1 MDGATPTLLL
11 RLSGELGTKSTRTR
25 RRFLRQLLDNVRRA
39 LAEAGVGG
47 HAHHTW
53 SRLWVETSDLE
64 GAERALRGVFGI
76 RALSRGVRIPFET
89 PDELTDRLAGLVRE
103 RVRGHTFAVRTRRL
117 VGASLTAHDLD
128 VSLGAALLADSSG
141 VNLDHPEVTVQ
152 VLAGA
157 GHAFCSVDAT
167 DGPAG
172 LPLGTGGR
180 ALALLSGGFDS
191 PVAAWHVLRR
201 GVELDL
207 VHFDL
212 GPGGST
218 AALLVA
224 RTLMERWAPGFQVTV
239 HVVDFQDLV
248 LGLRQRVPAKMRQ
261 ILLKRAMYRGA
272 GTLARRLGTD
282 ALVTGEALAQVSTQT
297 LRSLTV
303 CEQAAGGVP
312 VLRPL
317 IGLDKPDII
326 DLSRRIGTHDASTQ
340 VQELCGI
347 ADGEKVVTWPSV
359 ERAEAAEVELA
370 GLGDQAWMD
379 RRLERREMVDLMRWV
394 PPAPLPP
401 LAPDLELDVIPAGAL
416 VVDVREPFE
425 GVPVG
430 DLQLPGSV
438 ALELLGRLDP
448 DHTYVLVCPRGQRSR
463 ALAGSLRGRGYQ
475 AWSLRGGLAAH
486 PLHPLAGARS

>member
-1 MDGATPTLLL
+1 MDDATPTLLL

-25 RRFLRQLLDNVRRA
+25 RRFLQQLLDNVRRA
-39 LAEAGVGG
+39 LAQAGVAG

-53 SRLWVETSDLE
+53 SRLWVETADLDR
-64 GAERALRGVFGI
+64 AERALRDVFGI
-76 RALSRGVRIPFET
+76 RGLSRGVQIRFDTAE
-89 PDELTDRLAGLVRE
+89 DLTDRLASLVRD
-103 RVRGHTFAVRTRRL
+103 RVRGHTFAVRTRRM

-128 VSLGAALLADSSG
+128 ISLGAALLADSAG
-141 VNLDHPEVTVQ
+141 VNLDRPEVTVQ
-152 VLAGA
+152 VLAGP

-167 DGPAG
+167 DGAAG

-180 ALALLSGGFDS
+180 ALAMLSGGFDS

-212 GPGGST
+212 GPGSST

-224 RTLMERWAPGFQVTV
+224 RTLMERWAPGFEVTV

-248 LGLRQRVPAKMRQ
+248 LGLRQRAPAKVRQ
-261 ILLKRAMYRGA
+261 LLLKRAMYRGA

-297 LRSLTV
+297 LRSLAV
-303 CEQAAGGVP
+303 CEQAAGEMP

-326 DLSRRIGTHDASTQ
+326 ALARRIGTHDASAH

-347 ADGEKVVTWPSV
+347 ADGEKVVTWPTV
-359 ERAEAAEVELA
+359 ARAEAAEDGLV
-370 GLGDQAWMD
+370 GLGDQAWVE
-379 RRLERREMVDLMRWV
+379 RRLDARLVVDLAAWV
-394 PPAPLPP
+394 APAPS
-401 LAPDLELDVIPAGAL
+401 ADLEVELDRVPEGAL

-425 GVPVG
+425 GEPMG

-438 ALELLGRLDP
+438 ALELLARLDP
-448 DHTYVLVCPRGQRSR
+448 GREYVLVCPQGRRSR
-463 ALAGSLRGRGYQ
+463 ALAGELRNRGYR
-475 AWSLRGGLAAH
+475 AWSLRGGLATH
-486 PLHPLAGARS
+486 PLHPLAAVRI

>member
-1 MDGATPTLLL
+1 MGTEIATPTLLL

-25 RRFLRQLLDNVRRA
+25 RRFLRQLLENVRRA
-39 LAEAGVGG
+39 LAEAGVSAR
-47 HAHHTW
+47 AHHTW
-53 SRLWVETSDLE
+53 SRLWVETADLE
-64 GAERALRGVFGI
+64 GAEHALRAVFGI
-76 RALSRGVRIPFET
+76 RGLSRGARISFDT
-89 PDELTDRLAGLVRE
+89 PEDLTDRLAGMVRD

-117 VGASLTAHDLD
+117 AGASLVGHDLD
-128 VSLGAALLADSSG
+128 VSLGAALLGDSAG

-152 VLAGA
+152 VLAGP
-157 GHAFCSVDAT
+157 GHAFCSVQEVR
-167 DGPAG
+167 GPAG

-180 ALALLSGGFDS
+180 ALAMLSGGFDS

-212 GPGGST
+212 GAQSST

-224 RTLMERWAPGFQVTV
+224 RTLMERWAPGFAVTV
-239 HVVDFQDLV
+239 HVIDFEDLV
-248 LGLRQRVPAKMRQ
+248 RGLRERVPPKMRQ
-261 ILLKRAMYRGA
+261 ILLKRTMYRGA
-272 GTLARRLGTD
+272 GALSRRLGTE

-297 LRSLTV
+297 LRSLAV
-303 CEQAAGGVP
+303 CEQAAAGVP

-326 DLSRRIGTHDASTQ
+326 ELARRIGTHDASAQ

-359 ERAEAAEVELA
+359 ERAEAAEAELA
-370 GLGDQAWMD
+370 GLGDEAWV
-379 RRLERREMVDLMRWV
+379 ERAVEAREVVELSRWV
-394 PPAPLPP
+394 PPRIE
-401 LAPDLELDVIPAGAL
+401 PDLELDDLPAGAV

-425 GVPVG
+425 GEPVG

-438 ALELLGRLDP
+438 ALELLDRLDRG
-448 DHTYVLVCPRGQRSR
+448 HAYVLVCPRGQRSR
-463 ALAGSLRGRGYQ
+463 ALAGELRERGYR
-475 AWSLRGGLAAH
+475 AWSLRGGMAAH
-486 PLHPLAGARS
+486 ELRPRAGTRG

>member
-25 RRFLRQLLDNVRRA
+25 RRFLHQLLDNVRRA
-39 LAEAGVGG
+39 LAQAGVAG

-53 SRLWVETSDLE
+53 SRLWVETADLD
-64 GAERALRGVFGI
+64 GAERALRGVFGV
-76 RALSRGVRIPFET
+76 RGLSRGVWFPFDSPE
-89 PDELTDRLAGLVRE
+89 DLTARLAGLVRE

-128 VSLGAALLADSSG
+128 ISLGAALLADSSG

-157 GHAFCSVDAT
+157 DHAFCSTEAT

-180 ALALLSGGFDS
+180 ALAMLSGGFDS

-218 AALLVA
+218 AALVVA
-224 RTLMERWAPGFQVTV
+224 RTLIERWAPGFEVTV
-239 HVVDFQDLV
+239 HVVDLQDLV

-261 ILLKRAMYRGA
+261 ILLKRVMYRGA
-272 GTLARRLGTD
+272 GTLARHLGTD

-297 LRSLTV
+297 LRSLAV
-303 CEQAAGGVP
+303 CEQAAGGIP

-326 DLSRRIGTHDASTQ
+326 ELARRIGTHDTSAQ

-359 ERAEAAEVELA
+359 ERAEAAEAELS
-370 GLGDQAWMD
+370 GLGDQAWVE
-379 RRLERREMVDLMRWV
+379 RRLESRQVVDLLRWAAPV
-394 PPAPLPP
+394 PEA
-401 LAPDLELDVIPAGAL
+401 DLELDRVPAGAI

-425 GVPVG
+425 GEPLG

-438 ALELLGRLDP
+438 VLELLDRLDP
-448 DHTYVLVCPRGQRSR
+448 VRAYVLVCPRGQRSR
-463 ALAGSLRGRGYQ
+463 ALAGELRRRGYQ

-486 PLHPLAGARS
+486 SLREVAAAPV

>member
-1 MDGATPTLLL
+1 MDEPTPTLLL

-25 RRFLRQLLDNVRRA
+25 RRFLRQLLDNVRGA
-39 LAEAGVGG
+39 LAQAGVAGR
-47 HAHHTW
+47 AHHTW

-64 GAERALRGVFGI
+64 GAERALQRVFGI
-76 RALSRGVRIPFET
+76 RGLSRGVRFSYDGFE
-89 PDELTDRLAGLVRE
+89 DLTDRAAGLVRE
-103 RVRGHTFAVRTRRL
+103 RVRGHTFAVRTRRM
-117 VGASLTAHDLD
+117 VGASLVAHDLD
-128 VSLGAALLADSSG
+128 ISLGAALLADSAG

-152 VLAGA
+152 VLAGDDQ
-157 GHAFCSVDAT
+157 AFCSVDSV
-167 DGPAG
+167 DGPSG

-180 ALALLSGGFDS
+180 ALAMLSGGFDS

-218 AALLVA
+218 AALVVA
-224 RTLMERWAPGFQVTV
+224 RTLMERWAPGFDVTV

-248 LGLRQRVPAKMRQ
+248 LALRERVPAKMRQ

-272 GTLARRLGTD
+272 GALARRLGTD

-297 LRSLTV
+297 LRSLAV
-303 CEQAAGGVP
+303 CEHAAGGIP

-326 DLSRRIGTHDASTQ
+326 DLARRIGTHDASAQ

-359 ERAEAAEVELA
+359 ERVGAAEAVLGGLGDESWVERRLEARQTVELA
-370 GLGDQAWMD
+370 T
-379 RRLERREMVDLMRWV
+379 WV
-394 PPAPLPP
+394 PPAPMSD
-401 LAPDLELDVIPAGAL
+401 ADFELDAVPADAL
-416 VVDVREPFE
+416 LVDVREPFE
-425 GVPVG
+425 GEAVG

-438 ALELLGRLDP
+438 ALELLDKLEPAR
-448 DHTYVLVCPRGQRSR
+448 TYVLVCPRGQRSR
-463 ALAGSLRGRGYQ
+463 ALAGQLRERGYQ

-486 PLHPLAGARS
+486 SVHPVAAARS